1 MSPHNC
7 LYFSVGSLSCRNLSR
22 YGAVDIKLDYS
33 LDGTTTLQLQCRL
46 AGTTDFFL
54 MRCHLDGTL
63 ISQLQYHLDG
73 TLATAFL
80 KYMKCSFCI

>member
-22 YGAVDIKLDYS
+22 YGAVDIKLDYG

-46 AGTTDFFL
+46 AGTTDFFNE
-54 MRCHLDGTL
+54 MPSGR
-63 ISQLQYHLDG
+63 YFNF
-73 TLATAFL
+73 ATTVQSGRHFGH
-80 KYMKCSFCI
+80 CVS